1 MENKLLSI
9 TNDENLTIDSREVAE
24 MLGKEHWEVLRML
37 QGYIPKGENK
47 SRRIV
52 GIIPTLRNHNVDVSE
67 YFIKDSYKVEGNNK
81 TYDCY
86 LCTKMGCEIL
96 GNKLQGEKG
105 ILFTAQYVKKFN
117 YMEKSIKENQL
128 TLANNKIE
136 KLEATL
142 NRFEKL
148 TEEAR
153 EMYKPSHKR
162 KLQYDRLIKSV
173 TSDKEEYD
181 MVKEW
186 IFAVLEIEKWED
198 TSIEQNKKILEIIST
213 VSRMLNVKKFEQLS
227 LF

>member
-117 YMEKSIKENQL
+117 YMEQSIKEKQIL
-128 TLANNKIE
+128 LFSNKIE
-136 KLEATL
+136 ELEKTV
-142 NRFEKL
+142 NKFERL
-148 TEEAR
+148 TEEAK

-213 VSRMLNVKKFEQLS
+213 VSRMLNIKKFEQLS

>member
-117 YMEKSIKENQL
+117 YMEQSIKEKQIL
-128 TLANNKIE
+128 LFSNKIE
-136 KLEATL
+136 DLEKTV
-142 NRFEKL
+142 NKFERL
-148 TEEAR
+148 TEEAK
-153 EMYKPSHKR
+153 EQYKPSHKR
-162 KLQYDRLIKSV
+162 KLDYNKMIKSL
-173 TSDKEEYD
+173 TNNDEEVQT
-181 MVKEW
+181 VKDW
-186 IFAVLEIEKWED
+186 VFGLLGISKWED
-198 TSIEQNKKILEIIST
+198 TCINDSTKIIETITTISRLLT
-213 VSRMLNVKKFEQLS
+213 IKKFEQLR

>member
-67 YFIKDSYKVEGNNK
+67 YFIKDGYKVEGNNK

-117 YMEKSIKENQL
+117 YMEQSIKEKQIL
-128 TLANNKIE
+128 LFSNKIE
-136 KLEATL
+136 ELEKTL
-142 NRFEKL
+142 NKFERL
-148 TEEAR
+148 TEEAK
-153 EMYKPSHKR
+153 EQYKPSHKR
-162 KLQYDRLIKSV
+162 KLDYNKMIKSLTNNDEDV
-173 TSDKEEYD
+173 QI
-181 MVKEW
+181 VKDW
-186 IFAVLEIEKWED
+186 VFGLLGISKWED
-198 TSIEQNKKILEIIST
+198 TCLNDSTKIIETITT
-213 VSRMLNVKKFEQLS
+213 VSRLLTIKKFEQLR

>member
-1 MENKLLSI
+1 MENKLLNI

-117 YMEKSIKENQL
+117 YMEHSIKEKQIWL
-128 TLANNKIE
+128 FSNKIE
-136 KLEATL
+136 ELEKTL
-142 NRFEKL
+142 NKFERL
-148 TEEAR
+148 TEEAK
-153 EMYKPSHKR
+153 EQYKPSHKR
-162 KLQYDRLIKSV
+162 KLDYNKMIKSLTNNDEDV
-173 TSDKEEYD
+173 QI
-181 MVKEW
+181 VKNW
-186 IFAVLEIEKWED
+186 VFGLLGISKWED
-198 TSIEQNKKILEIIST
+198 TCINDSTKIIETITT
-213 VSRMLNVKKFEQLS
+213 VSRLLTIKKFEQLS